1 MKVNALMRPQP
12 WRFATA
18 ALVHGSLMHLLV
30 NSVSLSDIGHTFE
43 SLCGRDRTLAV
54 YGCSAVCGNAISVFL
69 NSNNALG
76 ASGAIMGLAGAF
88 ATTLGV
94 NRRFLSPQ
102 AMEMRN
108 TILRVVAI
116 NLAIGGVARGMVD
129 NWGHIGGLL
138 GGIAS
143 AYCFGPRL
151 KRRGLQIVDEP
162 PIPTFAST
170 GSLARLTLRR
180 LPPELR

>member
-1 MKVNALMRPQP
+1 
-12 WRFATA
+12 
-18 ALVHGSLMHLLV
+18 
-30 NSVSLSDIGHTFE
+30 
-43 SLCGRDRTLAV
+43 
-54 YGCSAVCGNAISVFL
+54 
-69 NSNNALG
+69 
-76 ASGAIMGLAGAF
+76 
-88 ATTLGV
+88 
-94 NRRFLSPQ
+94 
-102 AMEMRN
+102 MEMRN